1 MAKVLFVC
9 SANQDRSVTAQDYFR
24 YTMPQHTYKS
34 AGINQKE
41 IEKAGKGNYL
51 TQEDLHEADVVY
63 VMTKTHK
70 ELIETFL
77 FDAQEQELLDE
88 LKEKICV
95 LGIDNDHAYGA
106 TELVLMLDD
115 RLGSALSYD
124 SPASIIQASRE
135 EVFGALE

>member
-1 MAKVLFVC
+1 
-9 SANQDRSVTAQDYFR
+9 
-24 YTMPQHTYKS
+24 
-34 AGINQKE
+34 
-41 IEKAGKGNYL
+41 
-51 TQEDLHEADVVY
+51 
-63 VMTKTHK
+63 
-70 ELIETFL
+70 
-77 FDAQEQELLDE
+77 
-88 LKEKICV
+88 V